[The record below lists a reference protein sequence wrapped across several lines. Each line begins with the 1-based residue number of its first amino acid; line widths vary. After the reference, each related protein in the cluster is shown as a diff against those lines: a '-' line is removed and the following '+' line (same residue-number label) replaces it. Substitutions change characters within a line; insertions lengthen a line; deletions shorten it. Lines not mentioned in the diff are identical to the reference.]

1 MCMRKEKCVWER
13 KNVFKKGKMYKG
25 KEKCV
30 LERKNVYE
38 NGKTCIRNEK
48 YV

>member
-1 MCMRKEKCVWER
+1 
-13 KNVFKKGKMYKG
+13 MYKG